1 MPPRPRGPQR
11 WSRGELRCRP
21 EVTGVTRAMI
31 IGGGVAGPV
40 AAMALQKVGI
50 DASVHEAY
58 TAPAHDVG
66 AWLGLQTNG
75 LDALRAIEAEQS
87 VLDVGFPTPRIEFR
101 SWTGKVLGSVSTG
114 SPQDGGTVGLSM
126 KRSELYRALHSEAV
140 RRGVDIRYG
149 SRLVDARTSDHGVT
163 AVFADGTTDS
173 ADLLVGGDGVRSTVR
188 SLVDSSSVPRY
199 VPVLNTAGYSEH
211 TPADAEVGRLTMVFG
226 KRAFFGYLV
235 APTGKTWWVANPPM
249 PREPA
254 AGRARGVVR
263 PPADAP
269 GTGGRRGRHHRG
281 RGMAVTALRPLRRRP
296 VPSGR
301 PGRGHARCPA
311 RMDDVRHADRAQLA
325 LRAHG
330 ADRRRRTRDLAG
342 CRPGGLPRRRGRRH
356 PRPLSPRPRCPR
368 GLRALRG
375 HPSATCAADCR
386 RGLEDQQRQVSQR
399 LRSLRA

>member
-1 MPPRPRGPQR
+1 
-11 WSRGELRCRP
+11 
-21 EVTGVTRAMI
+21 VTRAMI

-50 DASVHEAY
+50 DATVHEAY

-87 VLDVGFPTPRIEFR
+87 VLGVGFPTPRIEFR

-114 SPQDGGTVGLSM
+114 GPQDGGMVGLSM

-173 ADLLVGGDGVRSTVR
+173 AHLLIGGDGVRSTVR
-188 SLVDSSSVPRY
+188 SLVDPSSVPRY

-235 APTGKTWWVANPPM
+235 APTGKTWWFANPPM
-249 PREPA
+249 SREPTAVEVATIADAEWRSRLYALYGGDRSPAVALVEGTPGALRGWTTYDMPTVRSWHCGRMVLIGDAAHATSPA
-254 AGRARGVVR
+254 AGQGASLAVE
-263 PPADAP
+263 DA
-269 GTGGRRGRHHRG
+269 
-281 RGMAVTALRPLRRRP
+281 VIL
-296 VPSGR
+296 
-301 PGRGHARCPA
+301 ARC
-311 RMDDVRHADRAQLA
+311 L
-325 LRAHG
+325 
-330 ADRRRRTRDLAG
+330 RDLAV
-342 CRPGGLPRRRGRRH
+342 PEAFELFEATRRQRAQRIVAEGWKTSSAKSPNAAGRFARDLIMPVVMSRAVARGREPQAWMRH
-356 PRPLSPRPRCPR
+356 HHIDWDAPART
-368 GLRALRG
+368 A
-375 HPSATCAADCR
+375 
-386 RGLEDQQRQVSQR
+386 
-399 LRSLRA
+399 

>member
-1 MPPRPRGPQR
+1 
-11 WSRGELRCRP
+11 
-21 EVTGVTRAMI
+21 VTRAMI

-50 DASVHEAY
+50 DATVHEAY

-114 SPQDGGTVGLSM
+114 GPQDGGTVGLSM
-126 KRSELYRALHSEAV
+126 KRSELYGALHSEAV

-149 SRLVDARTSDHGVT
+149 SRLVDARTSDHEVT

-188 SLVDSSSVPRY
+188 SLVDPSSVPRY

-235 APTGKTWWVANPPM
+235 APTGETWWFANPPM
-249 PREPA
+249 SREPA
-254 AGRARGVVR
+254 ADEVATI
-263 PPADAP
+263 ADAEWRSRLYELYGGDRSPAVALIEGTP
-269 GTGGRRGRHHRG
+269 GAVRGWTTYDMPTVRSWHCGRMVLIGDAAHATSPAAG
-281 RGMAVTALRPLRRRP
+281 QGASLAVEDAVIL
-296 VPSGR
+296 
-301 PGRGHARCPA
+301 ARC
-311 RMDDVRHADRAQLA
+311 L
-325 LRAHG
+325 
-330 ADRRRRTRDLAG
+330 RDLAV
-342 CRPGGLPRRRGRRH
+342 PEAFELFEVTRRQRAQRVVAEGWKTSSAKSPNAVGRFARDLIM
-356 PRPLSPRPRCPR
+356 PVVMS
-368 GLRALRG
+368 RAVARG
-375 HPSATCAADCR
+375 HEPQAWMRHHHIDWDAPARTA
-386 RGLEDQQRQVSQR
+386 
-399 LRSLRA
+399 

>member
-1 MPPRPRGPQR
+1 
-11 WSRGELRCRP
+11 
-21 EVTGVTRAMI
+21 VTRAMI

-87 VLDVGFPTPRIEFR
+87 VLDVGFPTPWIEFR

-114 SPQDGGTVGLSM
+114 GRQDGGTVGLSM

-226 KRAFFGYLV
+226 KRAFFGYLL
-235 APTGKTWWVANPPM
+235 APTGKTWWFANPPM
-249 PREPA
+249 SREPA
-254 AGRARGVVR
+254 ADEVATI
-263 PPADAP
+263 ADAEWRSRLYALYGGDRSPAVALIEGTP
-269 GTGGRRGRHHRG
+269 G
-281 RGMAVTALRPLRRRP
+281 ALRGWTTYDMPTVR
-296 VPSGR
+296 SWHCGR
-301 PGRGHARCPA
+301 MVLIGDAAHATSPAAGQGASLAVEDAVILARC
-311 RMDDVRHADRAQLA
+311 L
-325 LRAHG
+325 
-330 ADRRRRTRDLAG
+330 RDLAV
-342 CRPGGLPRRRGRRH
+342 PEAFELFEVTRRQRAQRVVAEGWKTSSAKSPNAVGRFARDLIMPVVMSRAVARGREPQAWIRH
-356 PRPLSPRPRCPR
+356 HHIDWDAPART
-368 GLRALRG
+368 A
-375 HPSATCAADCR
+375 
-386 RGLEDQQRQVSQR
+386 
-399 LRSLRA
+399 